1 MDCSSIGTSGRQ
13 QVQNL
18 TTMKAFVASAL
29 AAVAAATPEA
39 DPQVLLTHGAAVHVA
54 APLHGAAHSQVYSK
68 VHHANGA
75 VVPDDTLSVK
85 VAKAQHLNAKATA
98 YLNKPLVHALLPQ
111 VAAAPAEVAKPV
123 VSYHGL
129 TTPLVHSS
137 PVTYTTG
144 YPYVNTHL
152 MGKREAEAEADPAL
166 VYTNAALTHPV
177 VHNNVLAYNG
187 LYNNFN
193 GLYNYNGLVHSSPV
207 TYTTG
212 YPLVNGHYLGKREAE
227 AEADPALLYG
237 NFYNTG
243 YHGVYNGL
251 YNHGVYS
258 APLTYTHHAAAVPVV
273 KKVEVTAPV
282 VTKTAVAPVVSY
294 GYPYAYNTHMV
305 AKREAEADPLTV
317 FPAVPT
323 VSAVPAVSAIPA
335 PPVYKTSVVSA
346 THGYSLGNT
355 YTYGHN
361 AAFYNAYPY
370 NTYSGLYY

>member
-1 MDCSSIGTSGRQ
+1 M
-13 QVQNL
+13 
-18 TTMKAFVASAL
+18 
-29 AAVAAATPEA
+29 
-39 DPQVLLTHGAAVHVA
+39 
-54 APLHGAAHSQVYSK
+54 GAAHSQVYSK

-85 VAKAQHLNAKATA
+85 VAKDQHLNAKATA

-111 VAAAPAEVAKPV
+111 VAAAAPAVVAPVVTKKVVQVAKPV
-123 VSYHGL
+123 VSHHGL

-193 GLYNYNGLVHSSPV
+193 GLYNYNGF
-207 TYTTG
+207 YN
-212 YPLVNGHYLGKREAE
+212 YNPLVNGHYLGKREAE

-243 YHGVYNGL
+243 YHGVYNGV

-294 GYPYAYNTHMV
+294 GYPYAYNTHLV

-317 FPAVPT
+317 FPAVPA
-323 VSAVPAVSAIPA
+323 VSAVSAVSVVPAVST
-335 PPVYKTSVVSA
+335 VYKTPVVSA
-346 THGYSLGNT
+346 THGYSLGNA

-361 AAFYNAYPY
+361 AAFYNTYPY

>member
-1 MDCSSIGTSGRQ
+1 M
-13 QVQNL
+13 
-18 TTMKAFVASAL
+18 
-29 AAVAAATPEA
+29 
-39 DPQVLLTHGAAVHVA
+39 
-54 APLHGAAHSQVYSK
+54 GAAHSQVYSK

-111 VAAAPAEVAKPV
+111 VAAAAPAVVAPVVTKKVVQVAKPV

-166 VYTNAALTHPV
+166 VYTNAALTHPGQV
-177 VHNNVLAYNG
+177 PPLYNG

-193 GLYNYNGLVHSSPV
+193 GLYNYNGF
-207 TYTTG
+207 YN
-212 YPLVNGHYLGKREAE
+212 YNPLVNGHYLGKREAE

-243 YHGVYNGL
+243 YHGVYNG
-251 YNHGVYS
+251 VYS
-258 APLTYTHHAAAVPVV
+258 APLTYTHATAVPVV

-294 GYPYAYNTHMV
+294 GYPYAYNTHFL

-317 FPAVPT
+317 FPAVP
-323 VSAVPAVSAIPA
+323 APPAVSAVPA
-335 PPVYKTSVVSA
+335 PPVYKTPVVVSA
-346 THGYSLGNT
+346 PHGCSPG
-355 YTYGHN
+355 
-361 AAFYNAYPY
+361 
-370 NTYSGLYY
+370 

>member
-1 MDCSSIGTSGRQ
+1 M
-13 QVQNL
+13 
-18 TTMKAFVASAL
+18 
-29 AAVAAATPEA
+29 
-39 DPQVLLTHGAAVHVA
+39 
-54 APLHGAAHSQVYSK
+54 GAAHSQVYSK

-111 VAAAPAEVAKPV
+111 VAAAPAVVAPVVTKKVVQVAKPV

-166 VYTNAALTHPV
+166 VYTNAALTHPGQV
-177 VHNNVLAYNG
+177 PPLYNG

-193 GLYNYNGLVHSSPV
+193 GLYNYN
-207 TYTTG
+207 
-212 YPLVNGHYLGKREAE
+212 PLVNGHYLGKREAE

-237 NFYNTG
+237 NFYNT
-243 YHGVYNGL
+243 
-251 YNHGVYS
+251 GVYS

-294 GYPYAYNTHMV
+294 GYPYAYNPHFL

-323 VSAVPAVSAIPA
+323 VSAVPAVST
-335 PPVYKTSVVSA
+335 VYKTPVVSA

>member
-1 MDCSSIGTSGRQ
+1 
-13 QVQNL
+13 
-18 TTMKAFVASAL
+18 MKAFVASAL
-29 AAVAAATPEA
+29 AAVAAAAPEA

-111 VAAAPAEVAKPV
+111 VAAAPAVVAPVVTKKVVQVAKPV

-152 MGKREAEAEADPAL
+152 
-166 VYTNAALTHPV
+166 
-177 VHNNVLAYNG
+177 
-187 LYNNFN
+187 
-193 GLYNYNGLVHSSPV
+193 
-207 TYTTG
+207 
-212 YPLVNGHYLGKREAE
+212 LGKREAE

-251 YNHGVYS
+251 YNHGVYG
-258 APLTYTHHAAAVPVV
+258 APLTYTHHAAAAVPVV

-294 GYPYAYNTHMV
+294 GYPYAYNTHFL
-305 AKREAEADPLTV
+305 AKREAEAEFIPV
-317 FPAVPT
+317 PA
-323 VSAVPAVSAIPA
+323 VSAVPAVST
-335 PPVYKTSVVSA
+335 VYKTPVVSA

>member
-1 MDCSSIGTSGRQ
+1 MGVTKKV
-13 QVQNL
+13 VQ
-18 TTMKAFVASAL
+18 
-29 AAVAAATPEA
+29 
-39 DPQVLLTHGAAVHVA
+39 
-54 APLHGAAHSQVYSK
+54 
-68 VHHANGA
+68 
-75 VVPDDTLSVK
+75 
-85 VAKAQHLNAKATA
+85 
-98 YLNKPLVHALLPQ
+98 
-111 VAAAPAEVAKPV
+111 VAKPV

-193 GLYNYNGLVHSSPV
+193 G
-207 TYTTG
+207 
-212 YPLVNGHYLGKREAE
+212 
-227 AEADPALLYG
+227 
-237 NFYNTG
+237 
-243 YHGVYNGL
+243 
-251 YNHGVYS
+251 VYS
-258 APLTYTHHAAAVPVV
+258 APLTYTHGAAVPVV

-294 GYPYAYNTHMV
+294 GYPYAYNTHFL

-317 FPAVPT
+317 FPAVPAPPA
-323 VSAVPAVSAIPA
+323 VSAVPAEPY
-335 PPVYKTSVVSA
+335 VYKTPVVSA
-346 THGYSLGNT
+346 THGYSLGNP

>member
-1 MDCSSIGTSGRQ
+1 
-13 QVQNL
+13 
-18 TTMKAFVASAL
+18 MKAFVASAL
-29 AAVAAATPEA
+29 AAVAAAAPEA

-111 VAAAPAEVAKPV
+111 VAAAPAVVAPVVTKKVVQVAKPV

-258 APLTYTHHAAAVPVV
+258 APLTYTHHAAAAVPVV

-294 GYPYAYNTHMV
+294 GYPYAYNTHFL

-317 FPAVPT
+317 FPAVPA
-323 VSAVPAVSAIPA
+323 VSAVPAEPY
-335 PPVYKTSVVSA
+335 VYKTPVVSA